1 MMFKKYIKKIKRKIK
16 VTIKYIVAII
26 SFILR
31 LFKIVIAEWGN
42 NKTVNEILSL
52 LKKEYELISSEKG
65 FFRALREISNEK
77 IPNKIEH
84 RLEEFRDLTRFDP
97 KIKKLKELLY
107 WIKKL
112 DKYGAIL
119 NSKQFMEKL
128 SEDVIIMIKKKAET
142 VKGNGTIEKDLKS
155 LENTSGL
162 DLDLVNLYE
171 KTIKEN
177 QKIVKKKT
185 NLTKRLGPPELSLN
199 SSRT

>member
-1 MMFKKYIKKIKRKIK
+1 MFKKYIKKIKRKIK

>member
-1 MMFKKYIKKIKRKIK
+1 MMFKKYKKIKRKIK

-128 SEDVIIMIKKKAET
+128 REDVIIMIKKKAET

-177 QKIVKKKT
+177 QKIVKKK
-185 NLTKRLGPPELSLN
+185 N
-199 SSRT
+199 